1 MSIQTREGVWGAV
14 CAERKYQDCK
24 WGTIEDVPHDLGT
37 WYLLIEAELREV
49 REALV
54 KGGSGRDSARAEL
67 VQVAALC
74 VAALEQHGL
83 EAPEGARSRGI

>member
-1 MSIQTREGVWGAV
+1 MSELTRGAV
-14 CAERKYQDCK
+14 WRAICGERNYQDRK
-24 WGTIEDVPHDLGT
+24 WGTVEEAPHDLGT

-54 KGGSGRDSARAEL
+54 KGGHGRDSARAEL

-83 EAPEGARSRGI
+83 EAPEGARRGI